1 MDFNL
6 QVLILS
12 SIVMFLLMYSAYL
25 WITTVIRWRANR
37 VRDVHARPSGE
48 KPAMTQSTA
57 DVTKA
62 DTVADDLIPLTH
74 ESLGPSQEDS
84 AHPSAIP
91 LVALSVSVLWVGL
104 NFTMQILHDLELI
117 EASVPT
123 LDMVKSTCLLNLGIW
138 VMVLGLLTEMGRRP
152 ISVWGG
158 NFPPT
163 NADVEIGVKSFVLS
177 LIPVFLVLLITY
189 PFRSDENQHSFLQL
203 LRDDPTSTTFMWMVV
218 AAAILAPLNEELIF
232 RVILQGWL
240 RRHLSRHAAVILVAV
255 IFSAVHG
262 WPDAVPLLPLAL
274 ILGYTYDAHR
284 CYSAVVLAHALFN
297 ALNLFLAFSEA

>member
-1 MDFNL
+1 MDFNI
-6 QVLILS
+6 QEFILS
-12 SIVMFLLMYSAYL
+12 STVMFLLIYSIYL
-25 WITTVIRWRANR
+25 WISLFIRRRANSAR
-37 VRDVHARPSGE
+37 NANAQPTPATPVSIDHAESAPEAFIPQTIASR
-48 KPAMTQSTA
+48 TA
-57 DVTKA
+57 PESDSVQTA
-62 DTVADDLIPLTH
+62 PIYLT
-74 ESLGPSQEDS
+74 
-84 AHPSAIP
+84 
-91 LVALSVSVLWVGL
+91 ALSVSVWWVGL
-104 NFTMQILHDLELI
+104 NFTMQILHDLGSI

-123 LDMVKSTCLLNLGIW
+123 LDVVKSTCLLNLGIW
-138 VMVLGLLTEMGRRP
+138 VLVLSLLTEMGRRP
-152 ISVWGG
+152 ISLWGG

-163 NADVEIGVKSFVLS
+163 NADVEIGVKAFVLS
-177 LIPVFLVLLITY
+177 LLPVLLALLITY
-189 PFRSDENQHSFLQL
+189 PFRSEENQHSFLQL
-203 LRDDPTSTTFMWMVV
+203 LRDDQTPTTFLWMFV

-240 RRHLSRHAAVILVAV
+240 SQHLSRHAAVILVAV